1 MVFYLIGITILARL
15 LNILI
20 CSKIANITRK
30 ENVIDGKKQFFLW
43 FAGVRGA
50 MAFALALKSKTDF
63 EAGKSFLMITLI
75 FTSFTLIYSS
85 IFLDLVI
92 RKCNII
98 EFKSSN
104 EEDRKTDLDCFNRF
118 KNFIGSLNDRYL
130 KALADREEEG
140 LLDRNQRKPENKKN
154 LQSINLN
161 VIDVKDRGRNSGLDQ
176 GKTDSDISDLPLG
189 RNYKK
194 EVVIDKKDSFM
205 LGLAS
210 QESNDDSREK
220 HE

>member
-1 MVFYLIGITILARL
+1 MFFLIGITIIARL

-20 CSKIANITRK
+20 CSRIANITRK
-30 ENVIDGKKQFFLW
+30 DNIIDGRKQFFLW

-98 EFKSSN
+98 QYSEGKV
-104 EEDRKTDLDCFNRF
+104 DDDKKTDIDCFNRF
-118 KNFIGSLNDRYL
+118 KNFIGGLNEKYL
-130 KALADREEEG
+130 KAIASRDSEG
-140 LLDRNQRKPENKKN
+140 LLDINQRKSDNRKN
-154 LQSINLN
+154 IQSINLN

-176 GKTDSDISDLPLG
+176 GKTDSDVSDLPI
-189 RNYKK
+189 RRTYKK
-194 EVVIDKKDSFM
+194 EIVIDKKDSFM
-205 LGLAS
+205 LGINNDNS
-210 QESNDDSREK
+210 FNESKEKDD
-220 HE
+220 